1 MTGHGIADGGWG
13 AVGEYPARVSDQTDS
28 ASGPVVLFTAFEPSG
43 DALAAPV
50 IERLLKTHPEWTVY
64 AWGGERMEAAGARMA
79 GRTAADG
86 AMGLGAISHVRAVS
100 RQIKAIR
107 RWIKTCRLMVHVPVD
122 SPAANFPICKASRKA
137 GARVVHLAAPQMWA
151 WGRWRVK
158 KLKRLTDLV
167 LCLLPFEPRWFGER
181 GIKGTFVG
189 HPAINRE
196 LSAEELRSKL
206 HGLPAGAP
214 RLALLPGSRTQE
226 VRRNI
231 KLLVRVFSELRN
243 RQATMSG
250 VIVASSP
257 ETAKVIHRALGEF
270 PVGLSMVSGMRDE
283 AIAWSD
289 LALTVSG
296 TVTLDIMRQCH
307 PMIGVYKTG
316 VLSWIGAKLLL
327 RTKYKLLPNIIADD
341 LIVPEYVP
349 WCRGAGKIITKA
361 QWLLDDSRRTAAHQ
375 HGLRRALGAY
385 KGHDFAGECAKAIAD
400 TVKSRGVKGA

>member
-1 MTGHGIADGGWG
+1 MGHGIELEWQSGCSG
-13 AVGEYPARVSDQTDS
+13 YPAGVTDQTQNS
-28 ASGPVVLFTAFEPSG
+28 SGPVVLFTAFEPSG

-64 AWGGERMEAAGARMA
+64 AWGGEKMEAAGAKMA
-79 GRTAADG
+79 GRTADDG
-86 AMGLGAISHVRAVS
+86 AMGLGAISHIRQVRQ
-100 RQIKAIR
+100 QIKAIQ

-158 KLKRLTDLV
+158 KLKRLTDHV

-196 LSAEELRSKL
+196 LSAEDLKSRL

-214 RLALLPGSRTQE
+214 RIAILPGSRTQE

-231 KLLVRVFSELRN
+231 RLLISTFNELRN
-243 RQATMSG
+243 RQATLSG
-250 VIVASSP
+250 VIVASSQ
-257 ETAKVIHRALGEF
+257 ETAEVIHRKLGEF
-270 PVGLSMVSGMRDE
+270 PVGLSMVVGMRDE

-316 VLSWIGAKLLL
+316 LISCIGAKLLL
-327 RTKYKLLPNIIADD
+327 KTKYKLLPNIIADD
-341 LIVPEYVP
+341 EIVPEFVP

-375 HGLRRALGAY
+375 HGLRRALGSY
-385 KGHDFAGECAKAIAD
+385 KGHDFAGECAKAISD
-400 TVKSRGVKGA
+400 IVKSGPVKDA

>member
-1 MTGHGIADGGWG
+1 
-13 AVGEYPARVSDQTDS
+13 
-28 ASGPVVLFTAFEPSG
+28 
-43 DALAAPV
+43 
-50 IERLLKTHPEWTVY
+50 
-64 AWGGERMEAAGARMA
+64 MEAAGARMA
-79 GRTAADG
+79 GRTADDG
-86 AMGLGAISHVRAVS
+86 AMGLGAISHVRHVR
-100 RQIKAIR
+100 RQIKAIK

-151 WGRWRVK
+151 WGAWRAK

-167 LCLLPFEPRWFGER
+167 LCLLPFEPRWLGER

-196 LSAEELRSKL
+196 LSAEELKSRL

-226 VRRNI
+226 VRRNLG
-231 KLLVRVFSELRN
+231 LLVNVFNELRN
-243 RQATMSG
+243 RQSTLSG

-257 ETAKVIHRALGEF
+257 ETAEVIRRKIGEF
-270 PVGLSMVSGMRDE
+270 PVGLSMVQGMRDE
-283 AIAWSD
+283 SIAWSD

-327 RTKYKLLPNIIADD
+327 RTKYKLLPNIIADNK
-341 LIVPEYVP
+341 IVPEYVP
-349 WCRGAGKIITKA
+349 WCLGGRRIITKA

-375 HGLRRALGAY
+375 QGLRRALGSY

-400 TVKSRGVKGA
+400 TVKSRSVKDS

>member
-1 MTGHGIADGGWG
+1 VRDKTN
-13 AVGEYPARVSDQTDS
+13 TS
-28 ASGPVVLFTAFEPSG
+28 AGPVVLFTAFEPSG

-64 AWGGERMEAAGARMA
+64 AWGGEKMEAAGARMA
-79 GRTAADG
+79 GRTADDG
-86 AMGLGAISHVRAVS
+86 AMGLGAISHVRQV
-100 RQIKAIR
+100 RGQIKAIK

-151 WGRWRVK
+151 WGGWRVK
-158 KLKRLTDLV
+158 KLRRLTDLV

-181 GIKGTFVG
+181 GIKGVFVG

-196 LSAEELRSKL
+196 LSAEELRAKL

-214 RLALLPGSRTQE
+214 RLVLLPGSRTQE
-226 VRRNI
+226 VRRNLR
-231 KLLVRVFSELRN
+231 LLINVFNELRN
-243 RQATMSG
+243 RQSTLSG
-250 VIVASSP
+250 VIVASSG
-257 ETAKVIHRALGEF
+257 EMADVIHAKLGEF

-316 VLSWIGAKLLL
+316 ILSWLGSKLLL

-341 LIVPEYVP
+341 EIVPEYVP
-349 WCRGAGKIITKA
+349 WCRGAGKIITNA

-375 HGLRRALGAY
+375 QGLRRALGSY
-385 KGHDFAGECAKAIAD
+385 KGHDFAGECAKAIAE
-400 TVKSRGVKGA
+400 TIKTGPVKGS